1 MIKRFVFKLGKK
13 YFQIFRMKFFESQ
26 STNLENIK
34 GKPILLQPT
43 LFIGKGEYIFKGKVQ
58 LGYFPSPFFYTGNI
72 HLEART
78 KESIIEFGD
87 NIFINNN
94 FVVVSEKRVKIGNNA
109 LIGTN
114 VEITDSD
121 FHNVIPSKRFG
132 GEHFTAEVEIKNNV
146 WLGSNVKI
154 LKGVTIGENSV
165 IANGSIVTKSIPA
178 NVVAGGI
185 PAKVIKQ
192 I

>member
-1 MIKRFVFKLGKK
+1 L
-13 YFQIFRMKFFESQ
+13 S
-26 STNLENIK
+26 NINGTPK
-34 GKPILLQPT
+34 ILQPV
-43 LFIGKGEYIFKGKVQ
+43 LFLGNGKFIFHGEVQ
-58 LGYFPSPFFYTGNI
+58 LGYFPSPYFYSGNI

-78 KESIIEFGD
+78 QESVIEFGN

-94 FVVVSEKRVKIGNNA
+94 FVITSEKKVKIGNNA

-121 FHNVIPSKRFG
+121 FHNIIPAERFG
-132 GEHFTAEVEIKNNV
+132 GSHFTAEVEIKDNV
-146 WLGSNVKI
+146 WIGSNVKI

-165 IANGSIVTKSIPA
+165 IANGSIVTGDIPA

>member
-1 MIKRFVFKLGKK
+1 MIKRFVFSLFIKYYDRYREKLFESKSNNLSNINGTPKILQPVLFLGK
-13 YFQIFRMKFFESQ
+13 
-26 STNLENIK
+26 
-34 GKPILLQPT
+34 GK
-43 LFIGKGEYIFKGKVQ
+43 YIFQGKVQ
-58 LGYFPSPFFYTGNI
+58 LGYFPSPYFYSGNI

-78 KESIIEFGD
+78 KESVIEFGN

-94 FVVVSEKRVKIGNNA
+94 FVVISEKKVKIGNNA

-121 FHNVIPSKRFG
+121 FHNIIPAERFG
-132 GEHFTAEVEIKNNV
+132 GSHFTAEVEIKDNV
-146 WLGSNVKI
+146 WIGSNVKI

-165 IANGSIVTKSIPA
+165 IANGSIVTGDIPA